1 MNTFPGESASWEGVD
16 AYFTWAGSSGM
27 LVLFTLVTFCICLG
41 VIIPA
46 NNWLHNTFK
55 IDDCVGA
62 VSIHGVCGIL
72 GMLCVGLFASGFPA
86 AGDIPPS
93 NLMGQIVGT
102 ITMALTG
109 FVPGYV
115 ISYIMKMAGW
125 LRVPDHI
132 QEAGIDKSELGLQA
146 YNQ

>member
-1 MNTFPGESASWEGVD
+1 M
-16 AYFTWAGSSGM
+16 
-27 LVLFTLVTFCICLG
+27 
-41 VIIPA
+41 IIPA

-72 GMLCVGLFASGFPA
+72 GMLAVGLFASGFPA
-86 AGDIPPS
+86 AGDIPAS
-93 NLMGQIVGT
+93 NFTGQIVGI

-109 FVPGYV
+109 FIPGYV
-115 ISYIMKMAGW
+115 ISRIMKSAGW

-132 QEAGIDKSELGLQA
+132 QKAGIDKTELGLQA
-146 YNQ
+146 YKYE

>member
-1 MNTFPGESASWEGVD
+1 MNSWPGPENSWEGVD
-16 AYFTWAGSSGM
+16 AYFTWANSPGM
-27 LVLFTLVTFCICLG
+27 LVLITLVAAAICLG

-72 GMLCVGLFASGFPA
+72 GMLAVGLFASGFPA

-93 NLMGQIVGT
+93 NLMGQIVGI

-115 ISYIMKMAGW
+115 ISLIMKMAGW
-125 LRVPDHI
+125 LRVPDHV
-132 QEAGIDKSELGLQA
+132 QEAGIDKTELELQA